1 MLLPRFWLHDHCAPD
16 LSTEALVD
24 RLDLTGT
31 KVERTYRHGVGS
43 PERFVVGRV
52 RSAEPHPDA
61 DRLRVCEVEVGNGT
75 VNQIVCGAPNVVAGQ
90 TVAVALPGAVMPD
103 GTELGAARLRGVQS
117 EGMILAEDE
126 LAIGPLHD
134 GIIVLQDGPA
144 PGTPLASVLPI
155 GTDVLELE
163 ITPNRPDCLG
173 VYGVAREV
181 HAATGA
187 PLGPPPWSEDSGSA
201 GALEGAVVVVEDP
214 DLCPRF
220 TARVFDDVTIGPSPE
235 WLKARLVAAGQRPIS
250 NVVDITNYVML
261 LSGQPLHAFDLD
273 RVAGARLVVRRAQ
286 EGEVLET
293 LDGERRALDSDMV
306 VIADDDG
313 TTSLAGI
320 MGGLRSE
327 VQDDTTRVLL
337 EVATWNG
344 PNINRTSQRLAV
356 RSEAS
361 ARFEKQL
368 SAESTLE
375 AQALATRLL
384 IELCGATVRPGT
396 IDVGGSP
403 SPPAPI
409 RMRDLKLARL
419 LGKEV
424 PRSRSAEI
432 LRDLDFAVA
441 EAVDGLEV
449 IPPHFR
455 REDVSR
461 EADLIEEVARIDGLE
476 NLPAAIPATRS
487 APGADP
493 RPAGLTVRQALRRRA
508 QDALADRG
516 LYETLGWAFT
526 DPSSNDRLRL
536 APGDPRR
543 DLVALA
549 NPMSAEQS
557 VLRSLLLGSLLD
569 AARANLARGAA
580 GVRLFEA
587 APVYLA
593 TGPATRPDEPVHL
606 GALLTGPARPP
617 TWREPSPPAA
627 DVFAAKG
634 VLAGVLDDLRA
645 PWSVRAAAE
654 PFLHPGRSAA
664 VLVEGRPVGWLGE
677 LHPLVVRTWDLE
689 GGAAFEV
696 DLDAVTDAV
705 EGRVELYEDVTS
717 FPAVRRDLAVLL
729 PPSADASD
737 LLDLVRREGSPLVD
751 RAEIFDYYEGPQ
763 TGDRVSVALHVS
775 YRAPDR
781 TLTDREV
788 QKVED
793 RIVRA
798 VAEMGG
804 ELRA

>member
-1 MLLPRFWLHDHCAPD
+1 MLLARFWLHDHCAPD
-16 LSTEALVD
+16 LSTEALAE
-24 RLDLTGT
+24 RLDLAGT

-52 RSAEPHPDA
+52 RSARPHPDA
-61 DRLRVCEVEVGNGT
+61 ERLRVCEVEVGDGT
-75 VNQIVCGAPNVVAGQ
+75 VNQIVCGAPNVAAGQ
-90 TVAVALPGAVMPD
+90 TVAVALTGAVMPD
-103 GTELGAARLRGVQS
+103 GTELRSARLRGVESQ
-117 EGMILAEDE
+117 GMILAEDE
-126 LAIGPLHD
+126 LGIGPLHD
-134 GIIVLQDGPA
+134 GIIVLRDGAA

-155 GTDVLELE
+155 ATDVLELE

-187 PLGPPPWSEDSGSA
+187 PLGPPPWSEDLGTPGRLD
-201 GALEGAVVVVEDP
+201 GAEVIVEDP

-220 TARVFDDVTIGPSPE
+220 TARVFDEVSIGPSPE

-250 NVVDITNYVML
+250 NVVDITNYAML
-261 LSGQPLHAFDLD
+261 ASGQPLHAFDLD
-273 RVAGARLVVRRAQ
+273 RVAGARLVVRRAH
-286 EGEVLET
+286 EGEVLQT
-293 LDGERRALDSDMV
+293 LDGDRRALGSDMV
-306 VIADDDG
+306 VIADDEG
-313 TTSLAGI
+313 PTSLAGI
-320 MGGLRSE
+320 MGGSRSE

-344 PNINRTSQRLAV
+344 PNINRTSQRLGV

-368 SAESTLE
+368 SPEATLE
-375 AQALATRLL
+375 AQALATRLMVD
-384 IELCGATVRPGT
+384 LCAATVRPGT
-396 IDVGGSP
+396 IDVGG
-403 SPPAPI
+403 PPAPPPPI
-409 RMRDLKLARL
+409 RLRDRKLARL
-419 LGKEV
+419 LGKELPR
-424 PRSRSAEI
+424 PRSAAI
-432 LRDLDFAVA
+432 LRSLAFEVA
-441 EAVDGLEV
+441 DAPDGLDV
-449 IPPHFR
+449 VAPHFR
-455 REDVSR
+455 RNDVGR

-476 NLPAAIPATRS
+476 NLPTTIPATRS

-493 RPAGLTVRQALRRRA
+493 RPAGLTARQALRRRA

-526 DPSSNDRLRL
+526 DPGVSDRLRL
-536 APGDPRR
+536 AAGDPRR
-543 DLVALA
+543 DLIALA
-549 NPMSAEQS
+549 NPMSEEQS

-569 AARANLARGAA
+569 AARSNVARGAG

-593 TGPATRPDEPVHL
+593 TGAATLPDEPLHL
-606 GALLTGPARPP
+606 GALLTGPSRPP
-617 TWREPSPPAA
+617 TWREAAPPPA

-634 VLAGVLDDLRA
+634 VLAGVLDELRA
-645 PWSVRAAAE
+645 PWSVQDAAQ

-664 VLVEGRPVGWLGE
+664 VLVDGRTVGWLGE
-677 LHPLVVRTWDLE
+677 LHPLVARTWDLP

-705 EGRVELYEDVTS
+705 EGRVEVYEDVTS

-729 PPSADASD
+729 PPSAGASA

-751 RAEIFDYYEGPQ
+751 RVEIFDYYKGPQ
-763 TGDRVSVALHVS
+763 TGERVSVALHVS

-788 QKVED
+788 QGVED

-798 VAEMGG
+798 VAEVGG